1 MRTDV
6 GDKVFFQ
13 KNPRPSDFDAGDQA
27 LLGTLA
33 QFFLVDVQEGAGLEK
48 VQGVHLMAS

>member
-13 KNPRPSDFDAGDQA
+13 KNPRPADFHAGDQA

-33 QFFLVDVQEGAGLEK
+33 QFFLVDVQEGAGLDE
-48 VQGVHLMAS
+48 VQGVHVMAS